1 MLSFLRFI
9 HFSSVIFKKVKKNI
23 KGVHKSA
30 DNIFERNINFHPLR
44 GRRINMALT
53 VNSNPASIN
62 AQNKLGM
69 ASGGL
74 KTSMERLASGLRINS
89 AKDDAAGL
97 QISNRLTSQI
107 NGLNVAVRNA
117 NDGISMAQTAEG
129 ALQESTNILQRMR
142 DLSVQS
148 ANATNTTV
156 DRKALQE
163 EVTQLQSELDRIA
176 DTTTFGGQNLL
187 DGSFGNQQFQ
197 VGADANQTIGLAINS
212 SQTDDLGS
220 ARAILDG
227 TGLGEGTA
235 SNATLAGARTANALT
250 AQTLTVNGVNPAA
263 VSVAT
268 DDSAADIASKINAEF
283 NTTGVKADAITE
295 VRLTSG
301 AVFDADETVSFD
313 LGNGE
318 AVETISFTAT
328 GVAADDLQTLTNK
341 INEKASV
348 TGIGAK
354 FDAQNTAI
362 SLTSEAGDNIEVN
375 NFAEGDTTTAN
386 DLVLQALDSAG
397 ALTGAAST
405 VTTTNIA
412 ASVRGRLQ
420 ADSTLLF
427 NIASTTA
434 AEITAGTAQIATE
447 KTIKDDIDLTT
458 ARGAQDAISVIDG
471 ALAKIDRN
479 RSTLGAVQNRL
490 SSTVNNLS
498 SISENS
504 TAARSR
510 IRDTDFTVETAQLTK
525 NQILQQA
532 GTSIL
537 AQANQLPQAALSLL
551 G

>member
-1 MLSFLRFI
+1 
-9 HFSSVIFKKVKKNI
+9 
-23 KGVHKSA
+23 
-30 DNIFERNINFHPLR
+30 
-44 GRRINMALT
+44 MALT

-107 NGLNVAVRNA
+107 NGLNVAIRNA

-187 DGSFGNQQFQ
+187 DGSFGNQNFQ
-197 VGADANQTIGLAINS
+197 VGAEANQVIGLAINS
-212 SQTDDLGS
+212 AQTDDLGS
-220 ARAILDG
+220 ARM
-227 TGLGEGTA
+227 
-235 SNATLAGARTANALT
+235 NATGTDMGLATQAANLAAARTAADLT
-250 AQTLTVNGVNPAA
+250 ADTITIDGVNSADIAVAA
-263 VSVAT
+263 S
-268 DDSAADIASKINAEF
+268 DSAANIAASINAEF
-283 NTTGVKADAITE
+283 NTTGVKADARTQVLLTE
-295 VRLTSG
+295 NGGTD
-301 AVFDADETVSFD
+301 FDAGETVSFE
-313 LGNGE
+313 LGNGT
-318 AVETISFTAT
+318 AQETISFTASA
-328 GVAADDLQTLTNK
+328 GDYQSLANK
-341 INEKASV
+341 INEVSSV

-354 FDAQNTAI
+354 YSATDGGI
-362 SLTSEAGDNIEVN
+362 ILTSEAGDNIEIS
-375 NFAEGDTTTAN
+375 ALSAGGTTAN
-386 DLVLQALDSAG
+386 DLSLEGITGRNAAG
-397 ALTGAAST
+397 ALQTTAAAVVADT
-405 VTTTNIA
+405 EA
-412 ASVRGRLQ
+412 AVVRGTVQL
-420 ADSTLLF
+420 DSTLLF
-427 NIASTTA
+427 TASAGNAEVLTTA
-434 AEITAGTAQIATE
+434 NSIAVE
-447 KTIKDDIDLTT
+447 QTIRDDIDLTT
-458 ARGAQDAISVIDG
+458 ADGAQNAIAVIDG

-504 TAARSR
+504 TAARSQ
-510 IRDTDFTVETAQLTK
+510 IRDTDFTVETAALTK

>member
-1 MLSFLRFI
+1 
-9 HFSSVIFKKVKKNI
+9 
-23 KGVHKSA
+23 
-30 DNIFERNINFHPLR
+30 
-44 GRRINMALT
+44 MALT

-142 DLSVQS
+142 DLSVQAS
-148 ANATNTTV
+148 NATNTTV

-163 EVTQLQSELDRIA
+163 EVVQLKSELNRIA
-176 DTTTFGGQNLL
+176 ETTTFGGQQLL
-187 DGSFGNQQFQ
+187 DGSFGNQNFQ

-220 ARAILDG
+220 TRSSLDDG
-227 TGLGEGTA
+227 SLMGVAGTA
-235 SNATLAGARTANALT
+235 VANATAAAGNLDFTNADT
-250 AQTLTVNGVNPAA
+250 IQIDGVNTATVSFA
-263 VSVAT
+263 V
-268 DDSAADIASKINAEF
+268 DDSASSMAAKINAEF
-283 NTTGVKADAITE
+283 NTTGVKADAKTTAIME
-295 VRLTSG
+295 NFANL
-301 AVFDADETVSFD
+301 DAGDG
-313 LGNGE
+313 L
-318 AVETISFTAT
+318 SFTLSNGTAEEIISIT
-328 GVAADDLQTLTNK
+328 ASGNNIDDMQSLVNK
-341 INEKASV
+341 INEVSAV

-354 FDAQNTAI
+354 FDSTGGTGNISAI
-362 SLTSEAGDNIEVN
+362 ELTSEAGDNIIIADVTDDLSADAN
-375 NFAEGDTTTAN
+375 AATFDVDGAGYDGTLAGAAETVTAN
-386 DLVLQALDSAG
+386 ATTDSVA
-397 ALTGAAST
+397 
-405 VTTTNIA
+405 
-412 ASVRGRLQ
+412 VRGSIQL
-420 ADSTLLF
+420 DSTLGF
-427 NIASTTA
+427 TQQTSSAESGSGNADRSQ
-434 AEITAGTAQIATE
+434 EITIDTV
-447 KTIKDDIDLTT
+447 DLTT
-458 ARGAQDAISVIDG
+458 AQGAQDAISVIDG

-498 SISENS
+498 SIVENS
-504 TAARSR
+504 TSARSQ
-510 IRDTDFTVETAQLTK
+510 IRDTDFTVETANLTK

>member
-1 MLSFLRFI
+1 
-9 HFSSVIFKKVKKNI
+9 
-23 KGVHKSA
+23 
-30 DNIFERNINFHPLR
+30 
-44 GRRINMALT
+44 MALT

-142 DLSVQS
+142 DLSVQAS
-148 ANATNTTV
+148 NATNTTV

-176 DTTTFGGQNLL
+176 ETTTFGGQNLL

-212 SQTDDLGS
+212 AKTGDLGS
-220 ARAILDG
+220 ARLDMDG
-227 TGLGEGTA
+227 TTFGEALGGTA
-235 SNATLAGARTANALT
+235 LSATVPDVFAGTGFT
-250 AQTLTVNGVNPAA
+250 INGVND
-263 VSVAT
+263 AT
-268 DDSAADIASKINAEF
+268 ISYGANDSAADIASAINAEF
-283 NTTGVKADAITE
+283 NTTGVKADARTNARVEINASFT
-295 VRLTSG
+295 G
-301 AVFDADETVSFD
+301 GETISFD
-313 LGNGE
+313 LGTGLNSAQDGIE
-318 AVETISFTAT
+318 GGETISFTAS
-328 GVAADDLQTLTNK
+328 GNDAEDLQTIVNK
-341 INEKASV
+341 INEKAAT

-354 FDAQNTAI
+354 YDGANGALT
-362 SLTSEAGDNIEVN
+362 LTSESGDDILIDNFNGGAGAGTLDVQGLSY
-375 NFAEGDTTTAN
+375 EGDTVTSTAAITVAN
-386 DLVLQALDSAG
+386 AAG
-397 ALTGAAST
+397 AAGVKGQLRT
-405 VTTTNIA
+405 
-412 ASVRGRLQ
+412 
-420 ADSTLLF
+420 DSTLLF
-427 NIASTTA
+427 TLTGADASVSATTTA
-434 AEITAGTAQIATE
+434 SE
-447 KTIKDDIDLTT
+447 KTIENDIDLTT
-458 ARGAQDAISVIDG
+458 ADGAQSAISIIDG

>member
-1 MLSFLRFI
+1 
-9 HFSSVIFKKVKKNI
+9 
-23 KGVHKSA
+23 
-30 DNIFERNINFHPLR
+30 
-44 GRRINMALT
+44 MALT

-62 AQNKLGM
+62 AQNQLGK

-97 QISNRLTSQI
+97 QISNRLTSQV
-107 NGLNVAVRNA
+107 NGLNVAIRNA

-156 DRKALQE
+156 DRKAIQE
-163 EVTQLQSELDRIA
+163 EVTQLKSELDRIA
-176 DTTTFGGQNLL
+176 DTTTFGGQSLL

-197 VGADANQTIGLAINS
+197 VGADANKTIGLAINS
-212 SQTDDLGS
+212 AQTDDLGS
-220 ARAILDG
+220 ARSILDG
-227 TGLGEGTA
+227 TFLSEGTA
-235 SNATLAGARTANALT
+235 AAATLTAARTGNELT
-250 AQTLTVNGVNPAA
+250 DQTLTVNGVNSA
-263 VSVAT
+263 SVAVAAN
-268 DDSAADIASKINAEF
+268 DSAADIASKINAEF
-283 NTTGVKADAITE
+283 NATGVKADAITE
-295 VRLTSG
+295 LRLTSG
-301 AVFDADETVSFD
+301 AAYDAGETISFD
-313 LGNGE
+313 LGNGD

-328 GVAADDLQTLTNK
+328 GVAADDMQTLSNK

-354 FDAQNTAI
+354 FDANTTAI
-362 SLTSEAGDNIEVN
+362 TMTSEAGDDIEVN
-375 NFAEGDTTTAN
+375 NFSESDTTTAN
-386 DLVLQALDSAG
+386 DIVLQALDADG
-397 ALTGAAST
+397 ALAGAAST

-412 ASVRGRLQ
+412 ASVRGRIQL
-420 ADSTLLF
+420 DSTILF
-427 NIASTTA
+427 NVQSDTA
-434 AEITAGTAQIATE
+434 AEITLGTAQIAEE
-447 KTIKDDIDLTT
+447 KSIKNDIDLTT
-458 ARGAQDAISVIDG
+458 ARGSQDAISVIDG

-479 RSTLGAVQNRL
+479 RSALGAVQNRL

>member
-1 MLSFLRFI
+1 
-9 HFSSVIFKKVKKNI
+9 
-23 KGVHKSA
+23 
-30 DNIFERNINFHPLR
+30 
-44 GRRINMALT
+44 MALT

-263 VSVAT
+263 VSVAA

-412 ASVRGRLQ
+412 ASV
-420 ADSTLLF
+420 SW
-427 NIASTTA
+427 S
-434 AEITAGTAQIATE
+434 
-447 KTIKDDIDLTT
+447 
-458 ARGAQDAISVIDG
+458 
-471 ALAKIDRN
+471 
-479 RSTLGAVQNRL
+479 
-490 SSTVNNLS
+490 
-498 SISENS
+498 
-504 TAARSR
+504 
-510 IRDTDFTVETAQLTK
+510 FT
-525 NQILQQA
+525 
-532 GTSIL
+532 S
-537 AQANQLPQAALSLL
+537 
-551 G
+551 